1 MVLIVGPVVARS
13 FLVVG
18 RYQNLTIRPAPYCC
32 NTMSRST
39 GILPEYFI
47 KPDPA
52 LTRQETRHYI
62 RSALRSFLTGPAL
75 LRDARAFASSSVA
88 ASVAV
93 EDLKDGRCSP
103 AARLVV
109 LARLLETD
117 DLADVGAVALAMC
130 QSHLDVSEDI
140 EQLGVRGA
148 DSSASDEAAGDVAS
162 DDDAAEEGDE
172 GESDAEAVT
181 ETDSTDSLTR
191 QADAE
196 QINHVALGFILT
208 DRLPNGK
215 TIRPYWDHS
224 PFTALR
230 TAPPLGS
237 RPSLEETLEEHID
250 SVTRFCRSGNGIA
263 ITAGIVAAVLG
274 FLAVRSV

>member
-1 MVLIVGPVVARS
+1 
-13 FLVVG
+13 
-18 RYQNLTIRPAPYCC
+18 
-32 NTMSRST
+32 MS
-39 GILPEYFI
+39 GISISPEYFI

-75 LRDARAFASSSVA
+75 LRDARALAVAGTA
-88 ASVAV
+88 ASVTV

-103 AARLVV
+103 ATRLVV

-130 QSHLDVSEDI
+130 QSHLDVSEDV
-140 EQLGVRGA
+140 ERLGVRGPDNA
-148 DSSASDEAAGDVAS
+148 ASDEAAGTVTDDEDADAS
-162 DDDAAEEGDE
+162 DVETD
-172 GESDAEAVT
+172 AVT
-181 ETDSTDSLTR
+181 ETDSTDSPTR
-191 QADAE
+191 QNDAE
-196 QINHVALGFILT
+196 QLNHVALGFILT

-230 TAPPLGS
+230 TAPPLES
-237 RPSLEETLEEHID
+237 RPSLDEIMDEHMAAA
-250 SVTRFCRSGNGIA
+250 SRFCRSGNGIA
-263 ITAGIVAAVLG
+263 ITAGVVAAVLG

>member
-1 MVLIVGPVVARS
+1 MVLIVGAGVAKS

-18 RYQNLTIRPAPYCC
+18 RYQNLTICPALFCC
-32 NTMSRST
+32 NTMMSIS
-39 GILPEYFI
+39 PEYFI

-75 LRDARAFASSSVA
+75 LRDARAFALSPVA

-117 DLADVGAVALAMC
+117 DLADVAAVALAMC
-130 QSHLDVSEDI
+130 QSHLDVSEDV
-140 EQLGVRGA
+140 ERLGVRGH
-148 DSSASDEAAGDVAS
+148 DNEVTDEAAGDVAS
-162 DDDAAEEGDE
+162 DEDDEEGDE
-172 GESDAEAVT
+172 EGESEAVT

-196 QINHVALGFILT
+196 HINHVALGFILT

-224 PFTALR
+224 PFATLR
-230 TAPPLGS
+230 EAPPLGNQ
-237 RPSLEETLEEHID
+237 PSMDDIMDEHMAAV
-250 SVTRFCRSGNGIA
+250 SRFCRSGNGIA

>member
-1 MVLIVGPVVARS
+1 MI
-13 FLVVG
+13 
-18 RYQNLTIRPAPYCC
+18 
-32 NTMSRST
+32 
-39 GILPEYFI
+39 GISPEYFI

-93 EDLKDGRCSP
+93 EDLKDGSSSRCSP

-117 DLADVGAVALAMC
+117 DLADVAAVALAMC
-130 QSHLDVSEDI
+130 QSHLDVSEDV
-140 EQLGVRGA
+140 ERLGWRGH
-148 DSSASDEAAGDVAS
+148 DNEVTDEAAGDVAS
-162 DDDAAEEGDE
+162 DDGDEEGD
-172 GESDAEAVT
+172 ESDAEAVT

-224 PFTALR
+224 PFATLR
-230 TAPPLGS
+230 DAPPLGN
-237 RPSLEETLEEHID
+237 RPSLDDIMDEHMAAV
-250 SVTRFCRSGNGIA
+250 SRFCKSGNGIA

>member
-1 MVLIVGPVVARS
+1 MVLIVGAGVAKS

-18 RYQNLTIRPAPYCC
+18 RYQNLTIRPAPFRR
-32 NTMSRST
+32 NTMI
-39 GILPEYFI
+39 GISPEYFI

-75 LRDARAFASSSVA
+75 LRDALASSSVA

-117 DLADVGAVALAMC
+117 DLADVAAVALAMC
-130 QSHLDVSEDI
+130 QSHLDVSEDV
-140 EQLGVRGA
+140 ERLGVRGH
-148 DSSASDEAAGDVAS
+148 DNEVTDEAAGDVAS
-162 DDDAAEEGDE
+162 DEDDEEGDE
-172 GESDAEAVT
+172 ESDAEAVT

-224 PFTALR
+224 PFAALR
-230 TAPPLGS
+230 AAPPLGN
-237 RPSLEETLEEHID
+237 RPSMDDIMDEHMAAV
-250 SVTRFCRSGNGIA
+250 SRFCRSGNGIA